1 MAASKPTNI
10 DYVNTYFQIPKLTT
24 IHGESNFNTLGV
36 TRDEIKAN
44 AGSVTTTLGGGILDT
59 SV

>member
-24 IHGESNFNTLGV
+24 IHGEPNFNTLRV
-36 TRDEIKAN
+36 NMDEIKAN
-44 AGSVTTTLGGGILDT
+44 AGSVTTTLGEGF
-59 SV
+59 